1 MVEYT
6 YDQEADAIYI
16 TLGSEP
22 YAYGR
27 DLDDQRRID
36 YSSYHQEIGIELLS
50 VSGGVDLYGLPF
62 ANRVAG
68 ILNSYNINT
77 YRLIH
82 SDHIISATGTVSF
95 SFGILLGSGTDE
107 RQDKYERGIKK
118 ELTGVS

>member
-1 MVEYT
+1 MVKHT

-16 TLGSEP
+16 TLGPEP
-22 YAYGR
+22 YAYGI

-62 ANRVAG
+62 VKGVAG
-68 ILNSYNINT
+68 ILNNYNIST
-77 YRLIH
+77 YRLIS
-82 SDHIISATGTVSF
+82 SDRVISATGTASF
-95 SFGILLGSGTDE
+95 SFGILLGSGTDK